1 MKGNHT
7 YFQQRFLLP
16 LIVFLVSACGV
27 VKDTPTLPSGMTATE
42 IQTYSRTLGMPL
54 SGKENPVL
62 IKEVAG
68 WIGTPY
74 RHGGNTRSGVD
85 CSGFIWALYRDVY
98 GISIARTTRD
108 QSIQS
113 RRIGR
118 RGLQE
123 GDLLFFR
130 TKGRSISHVG
140 IYLGNGYF
148 AHASTSRGVIVSSLS
163 EDYYN
168 QRFARGG
175 RVRPG

>member
-1 MKGNHT
+1 MVDRT
-7 YFQQRFLLP
+7 YIQRKLLLL
-16 LIVFLVSACGV
+16 LIAMLLSGCVAMR
-27 VKDTPTLPSGMTATE
+27 DTPARPPGMPATE
-42 IQTYSRTLGMPL
+42 VQTYSRTLGMPL
-54 SGKENPVL
+54 SGRENPVL

-68 WIGTPY
+68 WTGTPY
-74 RHGGNTRSGVD
+74 RYGGNTRSGVD
-85 CSGFIWALYRDVY
+85 CSGFVWALYRDVY
-98 GISIARTTRD
+98 GTNIARTTRD

-113 RRIGR
+113 RRISR
-118 RGLQE
+118 RNLQE

-148 AHASTSRGVIVSSLS
+148 AHASKSRGVIVSSLT

-168 QRFARGG
+168 KRFARGG